1 MGAGR
6 AAIVGNVAAR
16 GDTANG
22 GALARAAEIRSD
34 LGLVALIGHP
44 VAVVRG
50 RLLDSARACPV
61 VWRGGRVGRAP
72 ELVVHA
78 SWRV

>member
-1 MGAGR
+1 MSARR
-6 AAIVGNVAAR
+6 ATIVGNVAAR
-16 GDTANG
+16 GDTPNG
-22 GALARAAEIRSD
+22 GALAWAAEIRSD

-50 RLLDSARACPV
+50 SLLDSARASPV
-61 VWRGGRVGRAP
+61 VWRRGRVGRAP

-78 SWRV
+78 SGRV